1 MLLNMS
7 AAPAT
12 FDAVGGNV
20 TVGTEHTL
28 EGSSVEGAL
37 TLGPWSGAVV
47 AR

>member
-7 AAPAT
+7 DVPAT
-12 FDAVGGNV
+12 FDGVPRHL

-28 EGSSVEGAL
+28 EGSSIEGAL